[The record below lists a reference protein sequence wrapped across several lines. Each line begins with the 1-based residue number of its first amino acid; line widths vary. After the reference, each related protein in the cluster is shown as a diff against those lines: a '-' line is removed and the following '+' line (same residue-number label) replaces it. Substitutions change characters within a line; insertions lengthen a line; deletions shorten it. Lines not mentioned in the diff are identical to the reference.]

1 MKPTNTADF
10 KVAQKFFFILEK
22 NFYFKNK
29 HIYKSFKHLSLFRIN
44 DKIFANITMY
54 KLKQNNRVKAERSH
68 KYASKATFDFN
79 DT

>member
-44 DKIFANITMY
+44 DNLTSMTRKTSMITIPF
-54 KLKQNNRVKAERSH
+54 L
-68 KYASKATFDFN
+68 TI
-79 DT
+79 